1 MDTRDWTIYDNREAA
16 EQAGVPDECLVTG
29 SRDALEKLKA
39 KFALYQGLVQAG
51 SVRRQGQVSC
61 HTEDCGKPECGVCRW
76 SRPGQPGSIEVQ
88 RQQDELRKL
97 AKKGKK

>member
-39 KFALYQGLVQAG
+39 KFVFTKG
-51 SVRRQGQVSC
+51 SFKQVPL
-61 HTEDCGKPECGVCRW
+61 DDK
-76 SRPGQPGSIEVQ
+76 
-88 RQQDELRKL
+88 
-97 AKKGKK
+97 AK